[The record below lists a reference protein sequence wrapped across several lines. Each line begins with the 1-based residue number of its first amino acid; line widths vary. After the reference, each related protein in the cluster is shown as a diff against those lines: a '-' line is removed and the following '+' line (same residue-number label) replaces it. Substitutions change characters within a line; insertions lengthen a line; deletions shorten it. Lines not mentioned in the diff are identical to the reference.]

1 MQAKILVLCKHDG
14 IRETILR
21 LLGNNADWQGIGT
34 NNLFEAKQMLGSDN
48 FDIALLGNG
57 FTEAEESEVTEFVN
71 QHSPGTKTV
80 YHYGGGSGLLS
91 AEIYQALA

>member
-21 LLGNNADWQGIGT
+21 LLGNNADWHGIGT
-34 NNLFEAKQMLGSDN
+34 DEIAEAKKLLQGER
-48 FDIALLGNG
+48 FDVALLGNG

-91 AEIYQALA
+91 AEIYQALV

>member
-1 MQAKILVLCKHDG
+1 MQAKILVLCKHEG

-21 LLGNNADWQGIGT
+21 LLGNNADWQAAGT
-34 NNLFEAKQMLGSDN
+34 NNIADAKKMLESDN

-57 FTEAEESEVTEFVN
+57 FTEAEETEITEFVT

-91 AEIYQALA
+91 AEIYQALV